1 MASLAATSVDGSRAS
16 TTDGA
21 RIEEPRVEAS
31 PPKTIVIIE
40 DLEDLADVTKLLLA
54 AEGYRVYTALD
65 GYAGL
70 RLAIERDADLVIL
83 DHLLPEMV
91 GADVAR
97 ALRAHAHAR
106 RARIVMMSATPEK
119 DVRELF
125 DDYDAFLSKP
135 CPPERLLAVVA
146 AQLAGA

>member
-1 MASLAATSVDGSRAS
+1 MTSLAATSLGGPGAS
-16 TTDGA
+16 TADGA
-21 RIEEPRVEAS
+21 PVDEGRAPAN
-31 PPKTIVIIE
+31 PAKTIVIIE
-40 DLEDLADVTKLLLA
+40 DLEDLADVTKLLLTG
-54 AEGYRVYTALD
+54 EGYCVYTALD

-119 DVRELF
+119 DVREQF

-135 CPPERLLAVVA
+135 CPPERLLAVIA
-146 AQLAGA
+146 AQLAGD